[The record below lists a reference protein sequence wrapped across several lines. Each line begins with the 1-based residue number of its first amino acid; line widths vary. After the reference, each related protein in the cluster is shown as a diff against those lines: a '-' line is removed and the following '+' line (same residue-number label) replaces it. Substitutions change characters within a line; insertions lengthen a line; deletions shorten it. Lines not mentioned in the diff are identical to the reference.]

1 MTYQTDGNNIS
12 KSSHSW
18 GGLDSML
25 LFTHSFT
32 ITCYLRI
39 ITLNIYKIGDGK
51 NSENVTFKSFL
62 GHIDQ
67 QSALKQ

>member
-1 MTYQTDGNNIS
+1 
-12 KSSHSW
+12 
-18 GGLDSML
+18 ML
-25 LFTHSFT
+25 LFKHSFT

-51 NSENVTFKSFL
+51 NSENVTFRSFL